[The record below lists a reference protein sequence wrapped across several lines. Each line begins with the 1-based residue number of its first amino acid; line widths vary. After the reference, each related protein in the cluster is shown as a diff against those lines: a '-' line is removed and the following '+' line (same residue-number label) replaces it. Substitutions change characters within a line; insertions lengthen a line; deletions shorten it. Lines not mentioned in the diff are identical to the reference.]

1 MKKSFFAR
9 PEDGEAVRPS
19 VLDLSPYVEEEA
31 PVAGTPV
38 TRRAV
43 EKRAD
48 FPSKEEQPTY
58 RERGERGDYKER
70 PKGDFKGK
78 ERKPREIPKKEAPA
92 NVVYGIHPIEEALEA
107 GTEFEK
113 IYLRRVAGAE
123 AVKGAGA
130 SLETIEALA
139 KERNIP
145 LQWVPIEKLDR
156 LARWNT
162 HQGAVG
168 VVGEAVYVELAEVL
182 EREPKLILVLDGV
195 TDVRNFGAIARS
207 AECAGADAIVISSK
221 NSAPING
228 ESMKAS
234 AGALSRLSVV
244 RVGSLRNAI
253 KTVQLSGIRLVGAS
267 EKGSESLYGSDLTGR
282 LAVIMGSEERGLST
296 DVWKMC
302 DARVAIPLKGQI
314 ESLNVSAA
322 AAVVMYEILRQNQ

>member
-9 PEDGEAVRPS
+9 ESDAEAVRPAPA
-19 VLDLSPYVEEEA
+19 VLDTAPYVDQPERETPA
-31 PVAGTPV
+31 PVGTPV

-43 EKRAD
+43 DKRPD
-48 FPSKEEQPTY
+48 FPKKDI
-58 RERGERGDYKER
+58 RKGDYKA
-70 PKGDFKGK
+70 K
-78 ERKPREIPKKEAPA
+78 ERKPRELPKKEAPA
-92 NVVYGIHPIEEALEA
+92 NVVYGIHPLEEALGA

-139 KERNIP
+139 AERNIP
-145 LQWVPIEKLDR
+145 VQWVPVEKLDR

-168 VVGEAVYVELAEVL
+168 VVGEAVYTELAEVL

-207 AECAGADAIVISSK
+207 AECAGADAIMISSK

-228 ESMKAS
+228 EAMKAS
-234 AGALSRLSVV
+234 AGALSRLAVV
-244 RVGSLRNAI
+244 RVGSLRNAL
-253 KTVQLSGIRLVGAS
+253 KTIQMSGLRLVGAT

-282 LAVIMGSEERGLST
+282 LAVVMGSEERGLSSE
-296 DVWKMC
+296 VWKMC
-302 DARVAIPLKGQI
+302 DTRVVIPLKGQI

-322 AAVVMYEILRQNQ
+322 AAVVLFEISRQGSV